1 MTPIIFL
8 GVLFASI
15 TADLPWQELT
25 VTISPDPGVSSD
37 VATLCRVRVEN
48 HGSYTWSGRRLA
60 FEVEAL
66 EAGQPVER
74 ARGRFGLTLHPR
86 ESLETLIGFNGRFRH
101 FRVRLLATESLEPP
115 PTRHGSRSK
124 GTSRHK
130 RRSR

>member
-1 MTPIIFL
+1 MTPIILL

-48 HGSYTWSGRRLA
+48 HGSHTWSGRRLA
-60 FEVEAL
+60 FEAEAL

-86 ESLETLIGFNGRFRH
+86 ESLETLIGFNGRFRD

-115 PTRHGSRSK
+115 PARHGSRSK